1 MSTFKRISITDA
13 HQMISNNQVVIAD
26 IRDEQSFSAAHVENA
41 FHLTNGT
48 LNTFAQNNDY
58 EQTVLVFCY
67 HGNSSQGA
75 AQYLV
80 EQGFE
85 DVYSVDGGFEMWRQ
99 NFPFVSSDN

>member
-1 MSTFKRISITDA
+1 MSTFKRISIVDA
-13 HQMISNNQVVIAD
+13 KQLIDEGNAAVAD
-26 IRDEQSFSAAHVENA
+26 IRDEQSFAGGHVEGA

-48 LNTFAQNNDY
+48 LNQFCQQVDY

-67 HGNSSQGA
+67 HGHSSQGA

-80 EQGFE
+80 EQGFD

-99 NFPFVSSDN
+99 NFPFVQSAE

>member
-1 MSTFKRISITDA
+1 MTNFKRISIADA
-13 HQMISNNQVVIAD
+13 NEMINKGAVVAD
-26 IRDEQSFSAAHVENA
+26 IRDDRSFSAGHVENA

-48 LNTFAQNNDY
+48 LNQFVQNNEFD
-58 EQTVLVFCY
+58 QPVLVFCY

-75 AQYLV
+75 AQYLA

-99 NFPFVSSDN
+99 NFPFVTNED